1 MSKEKKIEKIID
13 TYKSMLSI
21 LVVSLFGMIAY
32 LFVNVDS
39 MSSLKIAILIGGI
52 VLDCVAIGIG
62 VWLYI
67 RNLNELEKLE

>member
-52 VLDCVAIGIG
+52 VLGCVAISIG

-67 RNLNELEKLE
+67 RNLNELEKIE